1 MDDGW
6 NQDID
11 NDDLELD
18 SFLDS
23 ELKSVGLED
32 ASSENDVK
40 VSRVY
45 MRYEVASSPPVSSRV
60 SSDQCFKSLLQ
71 DASFVLTTFPARAH
85 VKLC

>member
-40 VSRVY
+40 VSR
-45 MRYEVASSPPVSSRV
+45 
-60 SSDQCFKSLLQ
+60 CI
-71 DASFVLTTFPARAH
+71 
-85 VKLC
+85 